1 MKEEVV
7 KEKECTRGNTP
18 SFEWPD
24 QTNPQ
29 FGGTNDLPKN
39 SWGVSTEIKRFW
51 FRELHIF
58 VRTITSQNK
67 GYFKTSAE
75 GLIKHK
81 PCLEGRNKREPW
93 QKGNRNEN
101 EHTHTCVIYTG
112 NLAHRFPYYCFL
124 QPGSECYCN
133 LQQTHCRFK
142 SLHNQSGTQAKLKSL
157 TQQPFFKIRNRQEF
171 LSLQNHEEVQSEEV
185 HHWVRLTLRRP
196 QPVGMNAS
204 AIENTSPIV
213 SGVFLTVTTRLA
225 IIAVN
230 SNAWNV
236 RTVSWKLA
244 DILSLNEKIWC
255 SSGTGNII
263 QKTKLNN
270 CSSISSGFLF
280 LKTQPLSFLFIQ
292 KTLLP
297 TAV

>member
-157 TQQPFFKIRNRQEF
+157 TQQPFCKIRNRQEF
-171 LSLQNHEEVQSEEV
+171 LSLQKSWGSTIRRGPSLREAYIEKAPTCGDECQCHREHIPNCKWCFLNRDNKASNYSCEQQCLKRPYSELKV
-185 HHWVRLTLRRP
+185 GWYTL
-196 QPVGMNAS
+196 AEW
-204 AIENTSPIV
+204 ENLMFI
-213 SGVFLTVTTRLA
+213 RNRQH
-225 IIAVN
+225 N
-230 SNAWNV
+230 SE
-236 RTVSWKLA
+236 
-244 DILSLNEKIWC
+244 D
-255 SSGTGNII
+255 
-263 QKTKLNN
+263 KTKSL
-270 CSSISSGFLF
+270 LF
-280 LKTQPLSFLFIQ
+280 DQLRFFFF
-292 KTLLP
+292 
-297 TAV
+297 